1 MTMHDARGVPTS
13 AIRASS
19 LDGYEQVLR
28 QLQGYRG
35 DPIAGIDA
43 VLAEDPVFVQ
53 GHIFRAATLVTLWE
67 QSVLPQIEDG
77 LARLLELDNVAN
89 DRERRIAAA
98 IRTWAD
104 GDWEAMRSRLDAYLV
119 DYPRDALALQLA
131 HIADFIHGDRE
142 MLRARVARVLPHWS
156 RETPGYGFVLGM
168 YAFGLEEC
176 GDYTRAEDAGR
187 FALEIETEDG
197 WAHHA
202 VTHVM
207 EMQSR
212 QAEGIA
218 WMESREAHWAQA
230 DNTFAFHNWWHAA
243 LFHLDQGRPERALTI
258 YDRHVR
264 PQPSEVQL
272 EMVDAAAL
280 LWRLTLQRVDVGARW
295 DELAT
300 AYETTDQAGF
310 YAFNDL
316 HAMMAHVG
324 SGRAASAAQLLATV
338 ERAQTEGGVTNGRMT
353 REVGLPLV
361 RAVEAFG
368 RERYADVVE
377 LLLPVRFRAHAF
389 GGSHAQRDIIHR
401 TLLEAA
407 VRDGQARLAL
417 ALAMERTA
425 LKPHCPFSWQQRQR
439 AMKTAGVGAD
449 GEPGDSRR

>member
-1 MTMHDARGVPTS
+1 MTMRDARGVPTS
-13 AIRASS
+13 ATRSAS
-19 LDGYEQVLR
+19 LDGYEVALR
-28 QLQGYRG
+28 RLQGYRG
-35 DPIAGIDA
+35 DPIAEIDA
-43 VLAEDPVFVQ
+43 VLAEDPTFVQ
-53 GHIFRAATLVTLWE
+53 GHIFRASALVMVWE
-67 QSVLPQIEDG
+67 ASVLPQIEDG
-77 LARLLELDNVAN
+77 LARLAELGNTAN
-89 DRERRIAAA
+89 DRERRITAAV
-98 IRTWAD
+98 RSWAD
-104 GDWEAMRSRLDAYLV
+104 GDWEAMRSRLDACLV
-119 DYPRDALALQLA
+119 DHPRDALALQLA

-176 GDYTRAEDAGR
+176 GDYAHAEDTGR

-207 EMQSR
+207 EMQAR

-218 WMESREAHWAQA
+218 WMESREAQWAQD
-230 DNTFAFHNWWHAA
+230 DNTFAFHNWWHTA
-243 LFHLDQGRPERALTI
+243 LFHLDQGHPERALAI

-264 PQPSEVQL
+264 PQPSEVQV

-280 LWRLTLQRVDVGARW
+280 LWRLSLQRVDVGNRW

-300 AYETTDQAGF
+300 AYETTDQGGF

-324 SGRAASAAQLLATV
+324 SRRTASAARLLAAV
-338 ERAQTEGGVTNGRMT
+338 ERAQAEGGVTNARMT

-361 RAVEAFG
+361 RGLEAFG
-368 RERYADVVE
+368 RQSYAEVVD
-377 LLLPVRFRAHAF
+377 LLLPLRFRAHAF

-407 VRDGQARLAL
+407 IRAGHGRLAL
-417 ALAMERTA
+417 ALANERTA

-439 AMKTAGVGAD
+439 ATTAAPAD
-449 GEPGDSRR
+449 GVA